1 MGLVDKVHNAPC
13 RTDYIVR
20 LTDTGTRRRISFLTA
35 AQQLR
40 WGLSNLSKPSAT
52 FLHSASFGKV
62 RVKVHHISSR
72 ERPEG
77 EQMYNSTLSLTSAL
91 DGGGGSTP
99 RPGSFTRGKDP
110 VPTAQEAGWA
120 PGPVRKI
127 SPPPNRDWIPGLT
140 SPQQVAIPIE
150 LSRPIFVL
158 YDIN

>member
-1 MGLVDKVHNAPC
+1 VGLVDKVHNAPC

-91 DGGGGSTP
+91 DGGGGQRHAP
-99 RPGSFTRGKDP
+99 AALPEGKTRYPLHRRLAGPQGRCGK
-110 VPTAQEAGWA
+110 
-120 PGPVRKI
+120 
-127 SPPPNRDWIPGLT
+127 SHPPPTGIG
-140 SPQQVAIPIE
+140 SP
-150 LSRPIFVL
+150 
-158 YDIN
+158 D